1 MIGISA
7 SLRCSSTHVYFRF
20 ALSINIAGLVTLAEV
35 SANVCS
41 LTVLISVMGRVVGI
55 HVSQHPCPSVSSHC
69 ADYKRFELTDVFVLD
84 LME

>member
-35 SANVCS
+35 SANVFS
-41 LTVLISVMGRVVGI
+41 LTALIPVIGRIAGI
-55 HVSQHPCPSVSSHC
+55 HVSQPPCPSVSSHF
-69 ADYKRFELTDVFVLD
+69 ADYEPFELTDVFVSD